1 MKSLL
6 ITGVTLLFI
15 SAFLFYFS
23 TGYRFDEIT
32 PSHFMGVLGGIG
44 IGLIIGGVVGYV
56 SKGSSVKA
64 EKRINKIAER
74 KVRNRKTSGWIGA
87 PTSTNESRDTKTKSV
102 ELIQRIFYVFWI
114 LF

>member
-6 ITGVTLLFI
+6 ITGITLLLI

-23 TGYRFDEIT
+23 TGYRIDEIT

-64 EKRINKIAER
+64 EQKRKEFLQLQ
-74 KVRNRKTSGWIGA
+74 KEK
-87 PTSTNESRDTKTKSV
+87 V
-102 ELIQRIFYVFWI
+102 ELEKQAAELAQQQSKENSTTTTDNSF
-114 LF
+114 

>member
-6 ITGVTLLFI
+6 ITGITLLLI

-23 TGYRFDEIT
+23 TGYRIDEIT

-64 EKRINKIAER
+64 QQKRKAMEQLQKEKVEIEKQAAEIAQ
-74 KVRNRKTSGWIGA
+74 
-87 PTSTNESRDTKTKSV
+87 
-102 ELIQRIFYVFWI
+102 QRLKQATEQDVQKENP
-114 LF
+114 LN

>member
-6 ITGVTLLFI
+6 ITGITLLLI

-23 TGYRFDEIT
+23 TGYRIDEIT

-44 IGLIIGGVVGYV
+44 IGLMIGGVVGYV

-64 EKRINKIAER
+64 QQKRKAMEQLQKEKVEIEKQAAEIAQQKLKQATEQDVQ
-74 KVRNRKTSGWIGA
+74 KEN
-87 PTSTNESRDTKTKSV
+87 PLN
-102 ELIQRIFYVFWI
+102 
-114 LF
+114 

>member
-6 ITGVTLLFI
+6 ITGITLLLI

-23 TGYRFDEIT
+23 TGYRIDEIT

-64 EKRINKIAER
+64 QQKRKAMEQLQKEKVEIEKQAAEIAQQKLKQATEQDVQ
-74 KVRNRKTSGWIGA
+74 KEN
-87 PTSTNESRDTKTKSV
+87 PLN
-102 ELIQRIFYVFWI
+102 
-114 LF
+114 

>member
-6 ITGVTLLFI
+6 ITGITLLLI

-23 TGYRFDEIT
+23 TGYRIDEIT

-64 EKRINKIAER
+64 QQKRKAMEQLQKEKVEIEKQAAEIAQQKLKQTTEQDEQ
-74 KVRNRKTSGWIGA
+74 KEN
-87 PTSTNESRDTKTKSV
+87 PLN
-102 ELIQRIFYVFWI
+102 
-114 LF
+114 

>member
-64 EKRINKIAER
+64 EKKR
-74 KVRNRKTSGWIGA
+74 K
-87 PTSTNESRDTKTKSV
+87 
-102 ELIQRIFYVFWI
+102 ELIT
-114 LF
+114 

>member
-23 TGYRFDEIT
+23 TGYRIDEIT

-64 EKRINKIAER
+64 QQKRKAMEQLQKEKVEIEKQAAEIAQQKLKQTTEQDVQ
-74 KVRNRKTSGWIGA
+74 KEN
-87 PTSTNESRDTKTKSV
+87 PLN
-102 ELIQRIFYVFWI
+102 
-114 LF
+114 

>member
-6 ITGVTLLFI
+6 ITGITLLII

-44 IGLIIGGVVGYV
+44 IGLIIGGVVGYI

-64 EKRINKIAER
+64 ERKRKEIAQLQIE
-74 KVRNRKTSGWIGA
+74 KLEIEKQA
-87 PTSTNESRDTKTKSV
+87 A
-102 ELIQRIFYVFWI
+102 ELAQQNDKNNQD
-114 LF
+114 LQKENPLN

>member
-6 ITGVTLLFI
+6 ITGITLLLI

-23 TGYRFDEIT
+23 TGYRIDEIT

-56 SKGSSVKA
+56 SKCSSVKA
-64 EKRINKIAER
+64 QQKRKAMEQLQKEKVEIEKQAAEIAQQKLKQTTEQDVQ
-74 KVRNRKTSGWIGA
+74 KEN
-87 PTSTNESRDTKTKSV
+87 PLN
-102 ELIQRIFYVFWI
+102 
-114 LF
+114 

>member
-6 ITGVTLLFI
+6 ITGVTLWFI
-15 SAFLFYFS
+15 SAFLFYCS
-23 TGYRFDEIT
+23 TGYRSDEIT

-64 EKRINKIAER
+64 EKKR
-74 KVRNRKTSGWIGA
+74 K
-87 PTSTNESRDTKTKSV
+87 
-102 ELIQRIFYVFWI
+102 ELIRLQKEKLEIEKQAAELAHQQAQTNQEI
-114 LF
+114 QKQNPLN

>member
-6 ITGVTLLFI
+6 ITGVTLLLI

-23 TGYRFDEIT
+23 TGYRIDEIT

-44 IGLIIGGVVGYV
+44 IGFIIGGIVGYV

-64 EKRINKIAER
+64 EQKKKEMLQLQNEKLEIEKQAAELAQQ
-74 KVRNRKTSGWIGA
+74 SYQ
-87 PTSTNESRDTKTKSV
+87 PTEDTQKQNPLT
-102 ELIQRIFYVFWI
+102 
-114 LF
+114 

>member
-1 MKSLL
+1 M
-6 ITGVTLLFI
+6 LFI

-64 EKRINKIAER
+64 EKKR
-74 KVRNRKTSGWIGA
+74 K
-87 PTSTNESRDTKTKSV
+87 
-102 ELIQRIFYVFWI
+102 ELIRLQKEKLEIEKQAAELAHQQAQTNQEI
-114 LF
+114 QKQNPLN